1 MKKFL
6 EFEEHLSDIENK
18 IENLKNSTQKDANIL
33 NKIYSTVVFLNHRFL
48 EHHPVFLSHK
58 IAPMTKCKKQAKE
71 RAMQ

>member
-33 NKIYSTVVFLNHRFL
+33 NKISNLQKDFDSNLKKTYSS
-48 EHHPVFLSHK
+48 LSPWQK
-58 IAPMTKCKKQAKE
+58 VLV
-71 RAMQ
+71 